1 MGHVQAAPANHAMRN
16 GVDEIHH
23 KVVAALRARYLAWRA
38 EIYYEVFTL
47 LHATPLARWVRL
59 GYFFVAAPVMALC
72 AGLLDGPWAAG
83 FAYAVLLLG
92 VVSTWRV
99 MLPPQLLARVR
110 RQVRRAVANGDNG
123 NGNHHEAAVASPESA
138 IAWCGY
144 VLMSASMLVSS
155 FGIAGTPV
163 AALFSYTLLLLGFGF
178 ISMSMLPLRPM
189 ERFLRESESRTVRN
203 GNSQGIVARADGM
216 DWTGYYVV
224 AVTVLSSW
232 AVKGPAATFFAFALL
247 LLGVVFII
255 IAMRVMAKSKM
266 A

>member
-110 RQVRRAVANGDNG
+110 RQLRRAVANAGNG
-123 NGNHHEAAVASPESA
+123 NDNHHEAAVASPESA

-155 FGIAGTPV
+155 FGIAGTPG
-163 AALFSYTLLLLGFGF
+163 ATLFAYMLLLLGFGF

-189 ERFLRESESRTVRN
+189 ERFLREENRAARN
-203 GNSQGIVARADGM
+203 GNGHGIVPRADGM

-224 AVTVLSSW
+224 VAMVLGSW
-232 AVKGPAATFFAFALL
+232 AVEGPAATFFAFFLL
-247 LLGVVFII
+247 LLGVTFIT
-255 IAMRVMAKSKM
+255 IAMRAMAKPKM
-266 A
+266 D